1 MTTRDELRSRIFA
14 SRKPKSKVVKF
25 FDVEIE
31 LRQPTLG
38 DIVRAQQNEDRQA
51 AVIETLVKYA
61 FIPGT
66 DDHLFD
72 EADAESFETMPFGAD
87 FLRVSN
93 ALEELT
99 EINFLDK
106 NAGSKKTV
114 ASS

>member
-1 MTTRDELRSRIFA
+1 MATKAELRAKIFA
-14 SRKPKSKVVKF
+14 SRKVRSKVVEF

-38 DIVRAQQNEDRQA
+38 DIVSAQQNENREA
-51 AVIETLVKYA
+51 AVIETLVKYSY
-61 FIPGT
+61 IPGT
-66 DDHLFD
+66 DEKIFD
-72 EADAESFETMPFGAD
+72 ESDADGFKSMPFGAD

-99 EINFLDK
+99 EVSFLTKSADS
-106 NAGSKKTV
+106 SKTG